1 VYAEVAVDLAVW
13 RAEDQK
19 PQPPPEEEELAVV
32 VFGSDEVV
40 VEVGSFKGVP
50 ARERV
55 CSMDFLVVVGAGK
68 IEPIVADWF
77 EGVAGRAMEG
87 VEVVVGV

>member
-19 PQPPPEEEELAVV
+19 PQPPPEEELVFVV
-32 VFGSDEVV
+32 LTGSDEVV

-55 CSMDFLVVVGAGK
+55 CSMDFLVVVGAGNT
-68 IEPIVADWF
+68 EPIVAEF
-77 EGVAGRAMEG
+77 
-87 VEVVVGV
+87 

>member
-1 VYAEVAVDLAVW
+1 VYAEDAVDLAVW

-19 PQPPPEEEELAVV
+19 PQPPPEEEFAVV
-32 VFGSDEVV
+32 VLTGSDEV
-40 VEVGSFKGVP
+40 VGSFKGVP
-50 ARERV
+50 ARDRV